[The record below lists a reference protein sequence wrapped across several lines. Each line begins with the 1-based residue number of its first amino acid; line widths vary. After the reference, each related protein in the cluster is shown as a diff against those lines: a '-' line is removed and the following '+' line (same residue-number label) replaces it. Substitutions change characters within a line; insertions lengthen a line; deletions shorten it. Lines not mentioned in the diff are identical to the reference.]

1 MRAIGSLGQ
10 NNMKFWNAIGMGVA
24 IAGQILVG
32 LGLGYLIDSWAHT
45 TPLWMTVGIIVGTI
59 SGLLWLYRLGKK

>member
-1 MRAIGSLGQ
+1 
-10 NNMKFWNAIGMGVA
+10 MGVA

-45 TPLWMTVGIIVGTI
+45 TPVWMTVGIIVGTI
-59 SGLLWLYRLGKK
+59 SGLLWLYRLGKSNAR